1 MCRMR
6 DNSSTQ
12 SFVSDERVFLMICY
26 NYEVTFNYFR
36 VVTTILLFDSNIF
49 LMVFSNF
56 DRVGMC

>member
-1 MCRMR
+1 MI

-12 SFVSDERVFLMICY
+12 YFVSDERVFLMICY
-26 NYEVTFNYFR
+26 NYEVMFNYFR

>member
-1 MCRMR
+1 MR

-26 NYEVTFNYFR
+26 NYEVMFNYFR

-49 LMVFSNF
+49 LIVFSNF
-56 DRVGMC
+56 DRIGMF